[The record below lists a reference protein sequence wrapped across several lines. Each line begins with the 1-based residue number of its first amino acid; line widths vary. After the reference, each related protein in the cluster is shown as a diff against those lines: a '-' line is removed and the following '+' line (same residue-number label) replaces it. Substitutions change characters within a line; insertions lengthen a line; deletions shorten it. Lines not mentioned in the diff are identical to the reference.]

1 MGAGERVAED
11 RGGGAVREPTPDAAA
26 FRWWRDAL
34 AGRNPP
40 IHDSDPQCGF
50 YKRKLIKGG
59 PFVPARIWIEQ
70 HLDADGLLTR
80 QEVIRCEIG
89 DRTADASDQWSYLAA
104 NPITEADFN
113 HMTARARWAAQ
124 HADDHPI
131 ANPTR
136 AVDWT
141 TSRIPF

>member
-1 MGAGERVAED
+1 MA
-11 RGGGAVREPTPDAAA
+11 
-26 FRWWRDAL
+26 WWRAAL
-34 AGRNPP
+34 AGKRPP
-40 IHDSDPQCGF
+40 IHDSTPQPGF
-50 YKRKLIKGG
+50 YKRCIVRHG
-59 PFVPARIWIEQ
+59 PMVPARIWLVQVVDEETGE
-70 HLDADGLLTR
+70 LMAD
-80 QEVIRCEIG
+80 EVFACEVG
-89 DRTADASDQWSYLAA
+89 GKPRSAAEQWSYLAA

-141 TSRIPF
+141 ASRIPF